1 MPLSVHKISL
11 THFRNYETL
20 RLEPRGAG
28 MIVLTG
34 ENGAGKTNILEAV
47 SLLAPG
53 KGLRGA
59 ALDDILDR
67 KAESFDAWAIAA
79 DIETAAGERAKIGT
93 GLAAGKQ
100 NPETRRRVVRI
111 DGKDARSQNDLAK
124 LVSVVWLTPQ
134 MDRLFL
140 EGGTVR
146 RKFLDRL
153 VFAFDPAHA
162 THLNRYE
169 KNLRERMRLLQG
181 DERTARMGPDPRWLA
196 ELESQLAADGVAIAA
211 ARRDLIDRLQHHVL
225 KDSGFP
231 APLFELH
238 GWLDAQI
245 TSRAALDIED
255 ELKQRLQKSRPA
267 DSVSGKSQEGP
278 HRSDFS
284 VIYQVKDM
292 PAAQCS
298 TGEQKGLLV
307 STVLAHATMM
317 KAEKGFVPILL
328 LDEVA
333 AHLDDT
339 RRAELFDY
347 LASFDAQVW
356 LTGTES
362 AVFTGLEN
370 RALFFRVGDNRVTE
384 QALRAVS

>member
-1 MPLSVHKISL
+1 
-11 THFRNYETL
+11 
-20 RLEPRGAG
+20 

-53 KGLRGA
+53 RGLRGA

-67 KAESFDAWAIAA
+67 KAETFDTWAIAA
-79 DIETAAGERAKIGT
+79 EIETAEGDRVKIGT
-93 GLAAGKQ
+93 GLAAGKKD
-100 NPETRRRVVRI
+100 PEGKRRVVRI
-111 DGKDARSQNDLAK
+111 DGKDARAQSDLAR

-134 MDRLFL
+134 MDRIFL

-181 DERTARMGPDPRWLA
+181 DDRLTRGGPDPRWLA
-196 ELESQLAADGVAIAA
+196 ELETQLAADGVAIAA
-211 ARRDLIDRLQHHVL
+211 ARRDLLDRLQHHVVT
-225 KDSGFP
+225 DSSFP
-231 APLFELH
+231 APRFELN
-238 GWLDAQI
+238 GWLDSQM
-245 TSRAALDIED
+245 TTRAAVEIEE
-255 ELKQRLQKSRPA
+255 ELKQRLQKSRA
-267 DSVSGKSQEGP
+267 VDSVSGKSQEGP
-278 HRSDFS
+278 HRSDFN
-284 VIYQVKDM
+284 VIYAAKNM

-307 STVLAHATMM
+307 STVLSHAAMM

-362 AVFTGLEN
+362 AVFSGLEN
-370 RALFFRVGDNRVTE
+370 RAVFYRVSDNRLTE
-384 QALRAVS
+384 QTLRAVS